1 MFATHS
7 RSYPLCALTLSSFT
21 CRERQLGLLTN
32 LRVLY
37 VGSNSVSGT
46 LPPSVGN
53 LTNLI
58 QLTCKEARLSG
69 TLPSQLGQ
77 LSSLANLQ
85 LHANIFSG
93 ACSPPRSHIHTCA
106 CMFYM
111 SDGRTSLAAGAC
123 HLAPR

>member
-93 ACSPPRSHIHTCA
+93 ACSPPTLSHTC
-106 CMFYM
+106 MFDM
-111 SDGRTSLAAGAC
+111 SDGRTSLASGAC